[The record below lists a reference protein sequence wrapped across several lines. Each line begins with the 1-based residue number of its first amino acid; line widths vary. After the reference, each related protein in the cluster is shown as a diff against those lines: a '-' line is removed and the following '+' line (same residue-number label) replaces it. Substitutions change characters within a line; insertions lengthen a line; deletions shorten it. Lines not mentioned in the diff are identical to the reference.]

1 MAVGLAGKLDTKV
14 PLGTVTRDFLDVA
27 IAQGMTDTDY
37 SRLYERF
44 DEIVAEVSKNEK

>member
-1 MAVGLAGKLDTKV
+1 MAVGLADALETKV

-44 DEIVAEVSKNEK
+44 DEIVREVGKKQK